1 GYLADD
7 RRRLERALQQGT
19 LQGVAATNALELGV
33 DIAGMDTVL
42 ICGFPGT
49 MAALWQQAGRAG
61 RKGSEAQVVLIS
73 RKQPLDAYLFD
84 HPETLFSTPVE
95 ATVLHPDNPYVLGPH
110 LAAAAQESPL
120 TPADAAYFGDAMSP
134 LICRLV
140 EQGMLRR
147 RFAGWFW
154 TRPERAVDAIDLRSA
169 AGSSIEIIET
179 ETGRVLGQVDPVAAD
194 VTVHPGATYL
204 HRGESYLVDELDV
217 EAGEAL
223 VLPARPGYYTQPR
236 VTAGVTIKS
245 ERRSRALGR
254 GHLHLGTVNVT
265 SQVIGYLRRDEIT
278 GDVWDETPLQMREH
292 TLRTDAVWVT
302 LDPRCLEVRLAQH
315 QLAGGAHGAEHVA
328 IGLLPLYA
336 PCDQWDIG
344 GLSAAQH
351 ADTGLLTVFVHD
363 GQAGGGGFAER
374 GFEVGEE
381 WLAAALQRLESCACE
396 AGCPAC
402 VVSPKC
408 TNVGQRLDKAAAA
421 ILLRAICRR
430 G

>member
-1 GYLADD
+1 
-7 RRRLERALQQGT
+7 
-19 LQGVAATNALELGV
+19 
-33 DIAGMDTVL
+33 
-42 ICGFPGT
+42 
-49 MAALWQQAGRAG
+49 
-61 RKGSEAQVVLIS
+61 
-73 RKQPLDAYLFD
+73 
-84 HPETLFSTPVE
+84 
-95 ATVLHPDNPYVLGPH
+95 
-110 LAAAAQESPL
+110 
-120 TPADAAYFGDAMSP
+120 
-134 LICRLV
+134 
-140 EQGMLRR
+140 
-147 RFAGWFW
+147 
-154 TRPERAVDAIDLRSA
+154 
-169 AGSSIEIIET
+169 
-179 ETGRVLGQVDPVAAD
+179 VLGQVDPVAAD